1 MVVSGAPLTATYHR
15 VRRRKSHN
23 VAIVALARK
32 LVVVVWHLLT
42 HQEPYRYAQ
51 TKRTRAKL
59 RRVTPGIG
67 PAKVGCVPSTLEE
80 VYAEVGLPQPRS
92 ATAGEKRATANSR
105 RTITRHR
112 KVRAKEQASA

>member
-1 MVVSGAPLTATYHR
+1 MVISGAPLTATYHR
-15 VRRRKSHN
+15 VRRKKSHN
-23 VAIVALARK
+23 VAVVALARK

-59 RRVTPGIG
+59 RRVTPGVR
-67 PAKVGCVPSTLEE
+67 PAKVGCVPSSLEE
-80 VYAEVGLPQPRS
+80 VYAEVGLPQPRP
-92 ATAGEKRATANSR
+92 AGDGEKRATANNR

-112 KVRAKEQASA
+112 KSRAKEEAPL